1 MKSSNIDLLVNIYS
15 ISTVCNNIIQEM
27 LFRRILL
34 SRESL
39 EGEMT
44 TEDPIEVENKETSIT
59 KEVVKGIMR

>member
-1 MKSSNIDLLVNIYS
+1 
-15 ISTVCNNIIQEM
+15 M
-27 LFRRILL
+27 LFRHILL